1 MVLASK
7 PVASV
12 TPAPMRRREFDSA
25 RRLSSYVSADDELM
39 GARPMARVIRV
50 HIKKPLADEVLPPP
64 CCTPMGHFPPG
75 TLAALRK
82 ADPRRRNGTPAFPRK
97 DHAPGRAVLKGPA
110 PHKSGAAET
119 GLDRTDELA

>member
-1 MVLASK
+1 
-7 PVASV
+7 
-12 TPAPMRRREFDSA
+12 
-25 RRLSSYVSADDELM
+25 M

-75 TLAALRK
+75 TLAALKESR
-82 ADPRRRNGTPAFPRK
+82 PTPPERDARFSAKRSS
-97 DHAPGRAVLKGPA
+97 PGRAVLKGPA